1 MNRNNKKIIISL
13 LMILIAVF
21 TVELKNNGLSHFIKE
36 KEDSSA
42 NDVYKNISIASINN
56 RKHKI
61 LIVNRDYSLD
71 KNFIPKELVKP
82 NIKFLKGSNE
92 NVKLLDKTAALA
104 LEKMFSYAE
113 DDGIYLLGVS
123 GYRDYYYQKLLYDNE
138 VKSVGK
144 KEADRAVAKP
154 GESGHQT
161 GLAIDILS
169 EEYTTLDEGFQYTK
183 SYKWITENS
192 YKYGFIIRYPRD
204 KENITGYE
212 YEPWHIRYVGEDVA
226 KEMFD
231 KNITLEEYVEEKE
244 SCYEAN

>member
-1 MNRNNKKIIISL
+1 MNRNNKKIVISL
-13 LMILIAVF
+13 LMILIAIC
-21 TVELKNNGLSHFIKE
+21 TVELNNNGLSHFLRE
-36 KEDSSA
+36 KTDSSK
-42 NDVYKNISIASINN
+42 NDVYKNIAIASINN

-61 LIVNRDYSLD
+61 LIVNREHSLD
-71 KNFIPKELVKP
+71 KDFIPKELIKP

-92 NVKLLDKTAALA
+92 NVKLLDKPAALA
-104 LEKMFSYAE
+104 LEKMFSYAQ
-113 DDGIYLLGVS
+113 DDGVYLLGVS

-183 SYKWITENS
+183 SYKWIKENS
-192 YKYGFIIRYPRD
+192 YKYGFIIRYPKG

-212 YEPWHIRYVGEDVA
+212 YEPWHIRYVGEDLA
-226 KEMFD
+226 KEIFD
-231 KNITLEEYVEEKE
+231 KNITLEEYVEEKK